1 MADKNLHIDDEKFD
15 LQVNFKGLT
24 RAQSELLVDTFR
36 QMSRFVEEGSTEWI
50 CILVDGY
57 DSFRPEI
64 KINDRPALEWNS
76 PQRGYYSPVR
86 FRNSNNRWVREEV
99 YKCIT

>member
-1 MADKNLHIDDEKFD
+1 MADKNKHIEDEKFD
-15 LQVNFKGLT
+15 LQISFKGLD
-24 RAQSELLVDTFR
+24 RVQSETIVDMMR
-36 QMSRFVEEGSTEWI
+36 QMSKFIDEESTEWL
-50 CILVDGY
+50 CILVDG
-57 DSFRPEI
+57 DGGFKPEI
-64 KINDRPALEWNS
+64 KINEKPALEWSS